1 MGCRALKIIGG
12 TLLSLSLVAGTA
24 QAADPVRIG
33 IALELSGRYSAY
45 GAYCKDGID
54 MAAQAWGDT
63 IIGRKLEFVV
73 RDLQSEAQS
82 TVSAFN
88 ELVNQSQLNFIIGPT
103 ASPIGAAAIGPW
115 RQRKPIWIVPGVTT
129 TAVEQEVGAENTFFH
144 MFPFSW
150 AYYRSL
156 AGALKQYVGTGK
168 KVAMIYVDDSYGRP
182 AAPIAKKFIEEAGLE
197 IVAEEVVRAN
207 SPDMSPIL
215 TKLSRAKPDVLLAL
229 VQTTD
234 AVTLAKQVYTRKYP
248 VPYLVGIA
256 FAQLNEWQQAA
267 GEAQNGWVGVGGYL
281 PGAASWPADST
292 NPKLLPSTKDWET
305 AFNEKFKRAP
315 TYNDIMCYSSTA
327 LLLTAIQ
334 NAGTDDLAKVTTA
347 LQAVDVMT
355 PYGPGKFVTTP
366 EGTKNQ
372 AFDNLLVFQRQKDK
386 TAVVYPP
393 NLANAKLLP
402 ATATE
407 H

>member
-1 MGCRALKIIGG
+1 
-12 TLLSLSLVAGTA
+12 
-24 QAADPVRIG
+24 
-33 IALELSGRYSAY
+33 
-45 GAYCKDGID
+45 
-54 MAAQAWGDT
+54 
-63 IIGRKLEFVV
+63 
-73 RDLQSEAQS
+73 
-82 TVSAFN
+82 
-88 ELVNQSQLNFIIGPT
+88 
-103 ASPIGAAAIGPW
+103 
-115 RQRKPIWIVPGVTT
+115 
-129 TAVEQEVGAENTFFH
+129 
-144 MFPFSW
+144 
-150 AYYRSL
+150 
-156 AGALKQYVGTGK
+156 
-168 KVAMIYVDDSYGRP
+168 
-182 AAPIAKKFIEEAGLE
+182 
-197 IVAEEVVRAN
+197 
-207 SPDMSPIL
+207 
-215 TKLSRAKPDVLLAL
+215 
-229 VQTTD
+229 
-234 AVTLAKQVYTRKYP
+234 
-248 VPYLVGIA
+248 
-256 FAQLNEWQQAA
+256 
-267 GEAQNGWVGVGGYL
+267 VGVGGYL